1 MTAPPS
7 FVPHDVMERIFAPRS
22 IAVVGVPRGMK
33 TGRMFL
39 EALQKPGFR
48 GELYPINPNADEILG
63 LKAYPSIDAI
73 GSPVDLAIVV
83 TPPAAAVSVIEDC
96 GRSGVTGAVMFTAGF
111 DELGTAEGTALGAEL
126 RATAERAGVRLIG
139 PNCMGLYVPALG
151 LAPFANMP
159 AEPGDIG
166 FISQSGSLLSFF
178 ARDGVARGFGIS
190 KAVSMG
196 NQLDLEGADF
206 VRYLADDD
214 DTKAIAMYVE
224 GARDGRRLFEALR
237 YATARKPVVMWK
249 SGRTE
254 GGARAARSHT
264 GALAGSNELW
274 QAMSRQAGVIPAKT
288 ILELADLV
296 VALRGRFLPAGNRIA
311 IVTGPGGPS
320 ISATDAAEEAGLRLA
335 ELDGSTIER
344 LRGEIAAVGTSP
356 RNPVDVGL
364 IMYGPMDIYARVTEI
379 VGADPNVDAVVVIGG
394 RGSGDGADQFAQQ
407 MAEAQEHNGKPV
419 ALVQAAPAEEQLQ
432 RYVEAGISVFPTAER
447 AVHAFAAV
455 AAHRAARDGVSSPP
469 RPA

>member
-1 MTAPPS
+1 
-7 FVPHDVMERIFAPRS
+7 MERIFAPRS

-48 GELYPINPNADEILG
+48 GDLYPINPNADEILG
-63 LKAYPSIDAI
+63 LKAYPSIEAI
-73 GSPVDLAIVV
+73 GAPIDLAIVV
-83 TPPAAAVSVIEDC
+83 TPPGAAVNVVEDC
-96 GRSGVTGAVMFTAGF
+96 GKAGVAGAVMFTAGF
-111 DELGTAEGTALGAEL
+111 DELGSAEGRARGAEL
-126 RATAERAGVRLIG
+126 RATAKRVGVRLVG

-151 LAPFANMP
+151 IAPFPNMS
-159 AEPGDIG
+159 AQSGDIG

-178 ARDGVARGFGIS
+178 AREGTVRGFGLS

-206 VRYLADDD
+206 VRYLADDEQ
-214 DTKAIAMYVE
+214 TKAIAMYVE

-264 GALAGSNELW
+264 GALAGSNQLW
-274 QAMSRQAGVIPAKT
+274 QAMAQQAGVIPAKT

-296 VALRGRFLPAGNRIA
+296 VALRMRFPPGGNRVA

-335 ELDGSTIER
+335 ELEGATIER
-344 LRGEIAAVGTSP
+344 LAGEIAAVGTSP

-364 IMYGPMDIYARVTEI
+364 IMYGPMDIYARATEI

-394 RGSGDGADQFAQQ
+394 RGSGDGADGFARQ
-407 MAEAQEHNGKPV
+407 MTEAQDGIGKPV
-419 ALVQAAPAEEQLQ
+419 AVIQANPAAEPLQ
-432 RYVEAGISVFPTAER
+432 RYAEGGVGVFDTAER
-447 AVHAFAAV
+447 AVHAFASV
-455 AAHRAARDGVSSPP
+455 LAR
-469 RPA
+469 